1 MPKVIPVSKDQVKDR
16 IVQKAF
22 KVFRE
27 RGYHSTKMTD
37 IAAEVNYS
45 KGTLYQ
51 YFKSKDEL
59 FAAAFNYRIKSRQD
73 QLLSLLKNDLTFF
86 ATEEFFLE
94 LYNSMT
100 NSLRFSFDVLNL
112 AKENDQLYEKLTVRN
127 EDALSRLLEFFENQ
141 KREGKIRNEVDS
153 RLIVLMFLGLRDGIV
168 SVPSYGFDLETAKK
182 SWVLLA
188 QKFLEIVLVAPSFGK

>member
-1 MPKVIPVSKDQVKDR
+1 MPKVIPGYKDQVKDR
-16 IVQKAF
+16 IVQEAF

-27 RGYHSTKMTD
+27 RGYHFTKMTD
-37 IAAEVNYS
+37 IAAKVNCS

-59 FAAAFNYRIKSRQD
+59 FAAAFSYRIKLRQD

-112 AKENDQLYEKLTVRN
+112 TKENLQLYEKLTVRN
-127 EDALSRLLEFFENQ
+127 EDALSRLLNFFEEQ
-141 KREGKIRNEVDS
+141 KNEGKVRNEVDS
-153 RLIVLMFLGLRDGIV
+153 RLIAMMFLGLRDGIV
-168 SVPSYGFDLETAKK
+168 SVPSYGFDLEAAKK

-188 QKFLEIVLVAPSFGK
+188 QKFLEIILIPPSSGK